1 MVTVVHQSLQ
11 NVNIIIS
18 AQDQDGAKMRPKKK
32 NGLQFSPEM
41 EKPDNGGMI
50 IIIQLQ
56 KANNE
61 DGTQFTQLS
70 NNFFIIIIID

>member
-11 NVNIIIS
+11 NVHIIIS

-32 NGLQFSPEM
+32 KNGLQFSPEM
-41 EKPDNGGMI
+41 EKPDSGGVI

-61 DGTQFTQLS
+61 DGTQLTQ
-70 NNFFIIIIID
+70 